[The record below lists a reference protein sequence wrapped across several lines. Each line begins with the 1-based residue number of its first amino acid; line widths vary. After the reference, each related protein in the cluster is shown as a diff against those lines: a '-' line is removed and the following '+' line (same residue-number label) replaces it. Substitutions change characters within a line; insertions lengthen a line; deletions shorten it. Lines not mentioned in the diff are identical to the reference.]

1 MPPVGAPPPFILG
14 IADLPTVTLV
24 LGGARSG
31 KSRYAEQ
38 LVEDA
43 ATNGLYLA
51 TATAGDREMAQR
63 IRHHRERRGPFW
75 TTIEEPLHLAH
86 ALETHALP
94 GRPILVDCLT
104 LWLSNLME
112 AGRSVDSELERLV
125 STIEDLPVPVVL
137 VANEVGQGIV
147 PDNALARR
155 FRDHAG
161 RTNQRIAGI
170 AERVVM
176 MVAGVAMA
184 VKGEDARRPS

>member
-1 MPPVGAPPPFILG
+1 MPVGGPPPSVLG
-14 IADLPTVTLV
+14 LSGLPAVTLV

-31 KSRYAEQ
+31 KSRHAEE
-38 LVEDA
+38 LVEA
-43 ATNGLYLA
+43 AAANGLYLA

-86 ALETHALP
+86 ALEAHALP

-104 LWLSNLME
+104 LWLANLME
-112 AGRSVDSELERLV
+112 ARRSIDAEVERLL
-125 STIEDLPVPVVL
+125 STIEDLPIPVVL

-155 FRDHAG
+155 FRDDAG
-161 RTNQRIAGI
+161 RMNQRIAGL
-170 AERVVM
+170 ADRVVM

-184 VKGEDARRPS
+184 VKGEDARQPS